1 MTSLSKVQKDETSL
15 IIKKEEN
22 FNYNQTISYLSEN
35 GYIRVT
41 SIREPGEFSV
51 KGDVIDLF
59 PSDYDNPVRLDSFGD
74 TIEKLQLFNLTDQ
87 KSINDL
93 KRVIVYPFN
102 EFVFNQNNRKI
113 NADSFLTDLSTYE
126 LNDLIV
132 HVDHGIGRF
141 KGLKTISV
149 LGSNHDCVEIHYLND
164 DKLFIPVENI
174 ELLSKYGGKNDL
186 VVLDRLGATQWQY
199 RKAVAKNKIKEMA
212 AELIKTAASRTLES
226 APKFNIQELS
236 LIHI

>member
-15 IIKKEEN
+15 IINKEEN

-51 KGDVIDLF
+51 KGDVMDLF

-74 TIEKLQLFNLTDQ
+74 TIEKLQLFNLTDK

-102 EFVFNQNNRKI
+102 EFVFNQNNEEELGQIFTFFVLEIILLGKLLKI
-113 NADSFLTDLSTYE
+113 NVFDQPAVE
-126 LNDLIV
+126 QVKI
-132 HVDHGIGRF
+132 
-141 KGLKTISV
+141 KTQ
-149 LGSNHDCVEIHYLND
+149 
-164 DKLFIPVENI
+164 
-174 ELLSKYGGKNDL
+174 ELLSN
-186 VVLDRLGATQWQY
+186 
-199 RKAVAKNKIKEMA
+199 
-212 AELIKTAASRTLES
+212 
-226 APKFNIQELS
+226 
-236 LIHI
+236 

>member
-1 MTSLSKVQKDETSL
+1 MTSLSKVQKDEISL
-15 IIKKEEN
+15 IINKEEN
-22 FNYNQTISYLSEN
+22 FNYNQTINYLSEN

-149 LGSNHDCVEIHYLND
+149 LG
-164 DKLFIPVENI
+164 
-174 ELLSKYGGKNDL
+174 
-186 VVLDRLGATQWQY
+186 
-199 RKAVAKNKIKEMA
+199 
-212 AELIKTAASRTLES
+212 
-226 APKFNIQELS
+226 
-236 LIHI
+236 